1 MLVSDVVKLKPA
13 KPPNPGRNRCR
24 VHLHVPGLGKQKE
37 DTMTM
42 ITFSNDAQRKN
53 FQVEMA
59 ITALQLEV
67 QTGLKMCRI
76 PVMNV
81 LRRHY
86 PELPRNKKTALKWL
100 KENGPKKN

>member
-1 MLVSDVVKLKPA
+1 
-13 KPPNPGRNRCR
+13 
-24 VHLHVPGLGKQKE
+24 
-37 DTMTM
+37 MTM

-67 QTGLKMCRI
+67 QTGLKMSRI

-81 LRRHY
+81 LKRYY
-86 PELPRNKKTALKWL
+86 PDLPRNKKTALKWL

>member
-1 MLVSDVVKLKPA
+1 MQSSFPCTGL
-13 KPPNPGRNRCR
+13 RHNRR
-24 VHLHVPGLGKQKE
+24 RKI
-37 DTMTM
+37 MTM

-86 PELPRNKKTALKWL
+86 PDLPRNKKTALKWL

>member
-1 MLVSDVVKLKPA
+1 
-13 KPPNPGRNRCR
+13 
-24 VHLHVPGLGKQKE
+24 
-37 DTMTM
+37 MTM

-86 PELPRNKKTALKWL
+86 PDLPRNKKTALKWL
-100 KENGPKKN
+100 KENGPKKTSLHRFVAVVPGGPRPAA

>member
-1 MLVSDVVKLKPA
+1 
-13 KPPNPGRNRCR
+13 
-24 VHLHVPGLGKQKE
+24 
-37 DTMTM
+37 MTM
-42 ITFSNDAQRKN
+42 VTFSNDAQRKN

-86 PELPRNKKTALKWL
+86 PDLPRNKKTALKMVERKWPE
-100 KENGPKKN
+100 KELITTICCHGSGRTMASCLLHT

>member
-1 MLVSDVVKLKPA
+1 
-13 KPPNPGRNRCR
+13 
-24 VHLHVPGLGKQKE
+24 
-37 DTMTM
+37 MTM

-100 KENGPKKN
+100 RENGPKKN